1 MQLTG
6 ELISTQLLPKLLFG
20 TKDLDV
26 VPDLLLKR
34 MLLSFFLATFPV
46 IRLEQ
51 IIR

>member
-1 MQLTG
+1 MQLAADF
-6 ELISTQLLPKLLFG
+6 ISTDLLPKLLYG

-34 MLLSFFLATFPV
+34 LLHSFLLATFPV